1 MLYGTTVYGGSSG
14 QGTVFSLSLGAPQ
27 LTITESGTNI
37 ILTWPANATNWTLL
51 QNTNLATTNW
61 TAFAAANV
69 GNNGILKTATNQP
82 AGGNKFFRL
91 MHP

>member
-1 MLYGTTVYGGSSG
+1 MLAWQFGF
-14 QGTVFSLSLGAPQ
+14 QPRPQ
-27 LTITESGTNI
+27 SAGCFDSQHIRTAKPLV
-37 ILTWPANATNWTLL
+37 TWPANATNWTLL

-61 TAFAAANV
+61 TAFATANV

-91 MHP
+91 VHP